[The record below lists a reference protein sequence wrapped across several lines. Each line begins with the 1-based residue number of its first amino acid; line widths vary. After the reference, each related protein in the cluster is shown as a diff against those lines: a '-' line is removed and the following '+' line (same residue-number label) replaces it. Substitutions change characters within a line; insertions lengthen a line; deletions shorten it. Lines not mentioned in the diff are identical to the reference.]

1 MSTFEVIP
9 VIINIEDTDTNFP
22 NNNIS
27 IEGST
32 TNNEAICLDSNDNND
47 KVDFMTVNSIID
59 NKASKVVYGNILEL
73 ATDLCRTVS
82 DNHNLFDWISKLRQ
96 DDDFGV
102 TFHKHRFTKGMY
114 NSKSKKTID
123 SR

>member
-47 KVDFMTVNSIID
+47 KVDSMAVNSIID
-59 NKASKVVYGNILEL
+59 NKASKVAYGNALEL

-82 DNHNLFDWISKLRQ
+82 DNHKFVWLDQ
-96 DDDFGV
+96 
-102 TFHKHRFTKGMY
+102 
-114 NSKSKKTID
+114 
-123 SR
+123 